1 LQYVFDRYHLVN
13 IEVTFMTT
21 QTPRPTAKSTVIEV
35 DERDFQAQVLERS
48 RTTPVVVDFWAP
60 WCGPCRVL
68 GPMLERLAADAKGAF
83 VLAKVNVDNNQ
94 RLAQMF
100 RVQGIPAVKA
110 FRDGRVVDEFTGA
123 IPESQVRAWL
133 KKLAPASANNALEA
147 AIALEERDPAEA
159 AARYRLA
166 LGDDPDNI
174 DALVGLGRLLVLQG
188 DREGVEALRQVP
200 SGTPQYA
207 QAQAWLPLA
216 DFFGQANG
224 HAPETLSNQI
234 TANPND
240 LEARYQ
246 LAARLASQR
255 QYGEAI
261 AQLLAIVERN
271 RGFRDDGARKML
283 LALFAALGDQNP
295 LVIDGRRKLANALF

>member
-1 LQYVFDRYHLVN
+1 
-13 IEVTFMTT
+13 MTT
-21 QTPRPTAKSTVIEV
+21 QTINASAKSAAVIEV
-35 DERDFQAQVLERS
+35 NERDFQAQVLERS

-68 GPMLERLAADAKGAF
+68 GPTLERLAAESKGAF

-123 IPESQVRAWL
+123 LPESQVRAWL
-133 KKLAPASANNALEA
+133 KKLAPAPANDALA
-147 AIALEERDPAEA
+147 GAIALEERDPAEA

-166 LGDDPDNI
+166 LGDDPENI
-174 DALVGLGRLLVLQG
+174 DALVGLGRVLVLQG
-188 DREGVEALRQVP
+188 EPEGAEALRQVP
-200 SGTPQYA
+200 ASAPQYA
-207 QAQAWLPLA
+207 QAQGWLGLA
-216 DFFGQANG
+216 DLFAQVNG
-224 HAPETLSNQI
+224 ASPEQLASQV
-234 TANPND
+234 ASNPND
-240 LEARYQ
+240 FEARYQ

-255 QYGEAI
+255 KYGDAI
-261 AQLLAIVERN
+261 DQLLAIVERN
-271 RGFRDDGARKML
+271 RAFRDDGARKSL

-295 LVIDGRRKLANALF
+295 LVVDGRRRLANALF